1 LKCGSEEVN
10 DVVVEIL
17 RKRELK
23 PVKKIVV
30 VVVAW

>member
-1 LKCGSEEVN
+1 LNCGSEEVN

-17 RKRELK
+17 RKRGLK
-23 PVKKIVV
+23 PVKKV